1 MSIIGQP
8 RDLDDPNRF
17 AWLRGC
23 TDMCSRTEALQAFYG
38 GPVWEAHRAA
48 ASATMIDSDNVLLL
62 RSARSASRFPNNS
75 GDRRP
80 ADATRTSEGLFVAT
94 VYYLDEPED
103 AEFLGTSNGH

>member
-1 MSIIGQP
+1 MSIRGQP

-62 RSARSASRFPNNS
+62 RSAS
-75 GDRRP
+75 GVSEPRAAIVGRRTP
-80 ADATRTSEGLFVAT
+80 
-94 VYYLDEPED
+94 PE
-103 AEFLGTSNGH
+103 LPKGS

>member
-1 MSIIGQP
+1 
-8 RDLDDPNRF
+8 
-17 AWLRGC
+17 
-23 TDMCSRTEALQAFYG
+23 MCSRTEALLAFYG

-48 ASATMIDSDNVLLL
+48 VSATMIDSDNDLLL
-62 RSARSASRFPNNS
+62 RSARPASGFSNES

-80 ADATRTSEGLFVAT
+80 ADATRTSEGLLVAT

>member
-62 RSARSASRFPNNS
+62 RSARSASGFRTRAAIV
-75 GDRRP
+75 GRRTP
-80 ADATRTSEGLFVAT
+80 P
-94 VYYLDEPED
+94 EPPK
-103 AEFLGTSNGH
+103 GS

>member
-1 MSIIGQP
+1 VSIIGQL

-48 ASATMIDSDNVLLL
+48 ASATMIVSDNVLLL
-62 RSARSASRFPNNS
+62 RSARSASGFPNQERRSSAGGRHQNLRRALS
-75 GDRRP
+75 GH
-80 ADATRTSEGLFVAT
+80 GL
-94 VYYLDEPED
+94 LP
-103 AEFLGTSNGH
+103 